1 MSQEQ
6 FDELFPNRV
15 NINLLTYLNFLKA
28 VAKFKDFCDYADELN
43 EAQNNKDID
52 EACKR
57 ELATLFAHMTYETGD
72 KDLAWAAY
80 ETTGLRV
87 MRDEN
92 CRSEPLLV
100 AN

>member
-15 NINLLTYLNFLKA
+15 NVNLLTYLNFLKA
-28 VAKFKDFCDYADELN
+28 VAKFKDFCDWYNN
-43 EAQNNKDID
+43 EAQNNDGID

-92 CRSEPLLV
+92 CRTEPLLV